1 MTEKLTRKKR
11 NVGILLFESA
21 ELLDF
26 AGPFEAFSVASELN
40 NYELF
45 DVFAVAKQLNP
56 IETINGLS
64 VNPKYD
70 FNNCPSIDILII
82 PGGVGTRKL
91 MVDADSLSWIE
102 AKHLSSELTISICTG
117 AMVLGKMG
125 LLDNQSFTTHHEVF
139 DEMASIAPLANLIK
153 MKRFVKADKIYT
165 AAGISAGID
174 LSLHIIETLH
184 GKEIA
189 KNVARYMEY
198 TKY

>member
-1 MTEKLTRKKR
+1 MEEFTKRKR
-11 NVGILLFESA
+11 SVGILLFENI

-26 AGPFEAFSVASELN
+26 AGPFETFSVASELN

-45 DVFAVAKQLNP
+45 DVFAVAKDLKP

-70 FNNCPSIDILII
+70 FISCPKIDILIV

-91 MVDADSLSWIE
+91 MEDSLSLNWIQSIHE
-102 AKHLSSELTISICTG
+102 TSELTISVCTG

-125 LLDNQSFTTHHEVF
+125 LLNNLSYTTHHQVF
-139 DEMASIAPLANLIK
+139 DEMEKIAPLANLIK
-153 MKRFVKADKIYT
+153 MKRFVKAEKIYT

-174 LSLHIIETLH
+174 LSLHLIETLH
-184 GKEIA
+184 GKEVA